1 MKKQLALLIV
11 SGVLANA
18 GGFNPSMQGYIDS
31 LKVEAKKSNNSFADF
46 NAKRGELIFTSKHIG
61 KRGREISCASCHGA
75 NLSLSSQNAF
85 TNKSIEPLSPR
96 TNPKR
101 LTNVQDVQ
109 KWLKRNFNDVY
120 KREGT
125 PQEKGDVLYY
135 IKSK

>member
-1 MKKQLALLIV
+1 MKKQLALLII

-18 GGFNPSMQGYIDS
+18 GGFNPSMQGYINS
-31 LKVEAKKSNNSFADF
+31 LKVEAKKSNSNFTDF

-61 KRGREISCASCHGA
+61 KRGKEISCVSCHGS
-75 NLSLSSQNAF
+75 NLALSSKNAF
-85 TNKSIEPLSPR
+85 TNKTIDPLSPKA
-96 TNPKR
+96 NPER
-101 LTNVQDVQ
+101 LTDVLEVQ

-125 PQEKGDVLYY
+125 AQEKGDVLYY

>member
-1 MKKQLALLIV
+1 MKKQLALLII

-18 GGFNPSMQGYIDS
+18 GGFNPSMQGYINS
-31 LKVEAKKSNNSFADF
+31 LKVEAKKSNSNFTDF

-61 KRGREISCASCHGA
+61 KRGKEISCVSCHGN
-75 NLSLSSQNAF
+75 NLTISSKNAF
-85 TNKSIEPLSPR
+85 TNKTIDPLSPKA
-96 TNPKR
+96 NPQR
-101 LTNVQDVQ
+101 LTDVADVQ

-125 PQEKGDVLYY
+125 AQEKGDVLYY